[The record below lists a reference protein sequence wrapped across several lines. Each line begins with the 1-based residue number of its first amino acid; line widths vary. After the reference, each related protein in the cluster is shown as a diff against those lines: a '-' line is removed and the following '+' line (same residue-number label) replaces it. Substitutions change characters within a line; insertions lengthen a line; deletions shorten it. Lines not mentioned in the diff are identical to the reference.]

1 MDTICPLCQSEEE
14 TIIHAL
20 RDCNK
25 VKAVWHQLG
34 VRVSN
39 STFFTQNLMDWLTTN
54 GKWVQNKNST
64 SLPWNVVF
72 LFAVW
77 GIWRQR
83 NNYVFK
89 RRSSNPKLAKDIVA
103 QASEFFLCADQA
115 KSISCKS
122 IKKIRWEKPEVG
134 WMKLNTDGAS
144 NPLLGSAGGGG
155 LIRDEDGKWVAGFA
169 RKIGKVDSFL
179 AELWALRDGLILCH
193 HMNVAAVVIELD
205 AKALVDAFTNP
216 SYSNTVSSGLFDDCK
231 QLVTH
236 LPQCSIKHVFRE
248 ANMCADQL
256 ARLGS
261 LQALDFTLFSC
272 PPVDIMK
279 FYEADSQGLFVNRLC
294 TDSFCFS

>member
-1 MDTICPLCQSEEE
+1 
-14 TIIHAL
+14 
-20 RDCNK
+20 
-25 VKAVWHQLG
+25 
-34 VRVSN
+34 
-39 STFFTQNLMDWLTTN
+39 
-54 GKWVQNKNST
+54 
-64 SLPWNVVF
+64 
-72 LFAVW
+72 
-77 GIWRQR
+77 
-83 NNYVFK
+83 
-89 RRSSNPKLAKDIVA
+89 
-103 QASEFFLCADQA
+103 
-115 KSISCKS
+115 
-122 IKKIRWEKPEVG
+122 
-134 WMKLNTDGAS
+134 MKLNTNGAS

-155 LIRDEDGKWVAGFA
+155 LIRDEDGKWVAGFG

-193 HMNVAAVVIELD
+193 QMNVAAVVIELD

-216 SYSNTVSSGLFDDCK
+216 SYSNTGSSGLFDDCK

-261 LQALDFTLFSC
+261 LQALDFTLFSY

-294 TDSFCFS
+294 TDSFGFS